1 MNRESA
7 THQYYQEYYEKRG
20 ANRNDM
26 RTNRGVLFQKLAAEA
41 SLVRAVGAI
50 QHDPQTARILDVG
63 CGGGGDIYELIRLNY
78 RCENITGIDILPERL
93 AEAKDSWPQ
102 MCFIQGDACRMEFE
116 DGCFDLVFESTMFA
130 TLPDDVLSAGIAAEM
145 VRVCKP
151 GGYLLLRDWWTPKPR
166 DTNYK
171 ALTKKRLGKLF
182 AVGGSTHLVGI
193 YKGALVPPVGRFLS
207 ARLPSLYFLVA
218 AMMPMLVGQVSYL
231 LRKNEQ
237 SQST

>member
-1 MNRESA
+1 MNREAS
-7 THQYYQEYYEKRG
+7 TQQWYQEYYGKRG
-20 ANRNDM
+20 ADRNDL
-26 RTNRGVLFQKLAAEA
+26 RTNHGVLFQTLAAEA
-41 SLVRAVGAI
+41 SLVRAVRAI
-50 QHDPQTARILDVG
+50 EHNPRTARILDVG
-63 CGGGGDIYELIRLNY
+63 CGGGGDLHELAKLKY
-78 RCENITGIDILPERL
+78 RCENITGIDVLPDRL
-93 AEAKDSWPQ
+93 AEAKQLWPQ
-102 MCFIQGDACRMEFE
+102 GCFIEGDASQMQFE
-116 DGCFDLVFESTMFA
+116 DSCYDLVFESTMFA

-171 ALTKKRLGKLF
+171 ALTKNRLRKLF
-182 AVGGSTHLVGI
+182 AVGRDTHLIGI

-218 AMMPMLVGQVSYL
+218 AMMPLLVGQVSYL

-237 SQST
+237 STST